1 MRATIAVMLALGL
14 ALAAAPALRAAEV
27 TSTPLATGTLVRVTG
42 EFHKDDARK
51 LKRALL
57 EAEAPVVVQFHSPGG
72 SLIAGLEMGRAL
84 RTIGATTAVADGA
97 TCASACGLAWL
108 GGERRM
114 MGERA
119 RVGFHA
125 AYYVDDS
132 GRKLE
137 TGQGNALIGAYLNQ
151 LGLSDRAVLYITGAA
166 PADMAWLNPKDA
178 EDVGIAV
185 RRMAAAAA
193 PQPQRTPQPTPPPQ
207 TARPAPP
214 APAPAPAPT
223 PAPAPA
229 TAPGAE
235 PTGAGWQVVHHAP
248 AGYMNVRAGP
258 GTQHPVLFTL
268 LPSQPVRV
276 TGCRQAD
283 PGGGAGR
290 WCLILAG
297 SSGSGWISRVG
308 LEPLGTTQVPET
320 LPGSWQVI
328 HNAQAGYMNVRA
340 GAGVNHPVRF
350 TVNAGV
356 PVAVMN
362 CRLGDQTG
370 GGVWCRILSD
380 GREGWVLRSGLEPEG
395 TGAASGAAPRFFRP

>member
-14 ALAAAPALRAAEV
+14 GLAAAPALRAAEV

-57 EAEAPVVVQFHSPGG
+57 EAEGSVTVLFDSPGG

-166 PADMAWLNPKDA
+166 PADMAWLNPDDA

-185 RRMAAAAA
+185 RRMAAAA
-193 PQPQRTPQPTPPPQ
+193 PQPQRQPAPPPQ
-207 TARPAPP
+207 PAPQT
-214 APAPAPAPT
+214 APPVPPVR
-223 PAPAPA
+223 PPA
-229 TAPGAE
+229 TDPASGPGAE
-235 PTGAGWQVVHHAP
+235 PAGDGWQVVHHAP

-283 PGGGAGR
+283 PGGGTGR

-308 LEPLGTTQVPET
+308 LEPLGTTQVPEM

-328 HNAQAGYMNVRA
+328 HNAQVGYMNVRA